1 MLNTVA
7 FEFQNGHRVDWVH
20 TAAIGTAARKTVI
33 FQSVLHTGGGAA
45 ALNSRG
51 LIGLV
56 AVLHPLGLLMANS
69 FAIEHFWFSI
79 MLGWMI
85 KSCILKYGGGG
96 TYKRLRGFFLGT
108 VLGDLCIGAFW
119 IIVGLIAGKT
129 GAAVR
134 ILPE

>member
-1 MLNTVA
+1 VANMLRRPEGTIWTNVGYMAWGAGLMA
-7 FEFQNGHRVDWVH
+7 FLF
-20 TAAIGTAARKTVI
+20 TM
-33 FQSVLHTGGGAA
+33 GG
-45 ALNSRG
+45 RYYWWP
-51 LIGLV
+51 
-56 AVLHPLGLLMANS
+56 LHPLGLLMANS